1 MERTQQ
7 ETRVTPFIIAGD
19 IPDGQVHLEGPWP
32 NKSRSETLRKK
43 CLKKTLTAQ
52 QSRYLEQTAEF
63 D

>member
-43 CLKKTLTAQ
+43 CLKKKHSQLSKA
-52 QSRYLEQTAEF
+52 LEQTAEF